1 MGMLPTF
8 VSFADAYGGSG
19 GGVSPIVWLLYI
31 VFIVLF
37 VAAYWRIFTKAGQ
50 PGWAAIIPIYNIIV
64 WLRII
69 GRPWWWIFLL
79 FIPIVNIVIEIMMIH
94 ELSKSYGH
102 GVGFTLGLIFLS
114 PIFILILA
122 FGGSRYI
129 GPAGMG
135 GAPLGAPRTV

>member
-1 MGMLPTF
+1 MLPTF
-8 VSFADAYGGSG
+8 VSFADAYGDSG
-19 GGVSPIVWLLYI
+19 GGVSPIVWILYI
-31 VFIVLF
+31 IVIALFIV
-37 VAAYWRIFTKAGQ
+37 AYWRIFTKAGQ
-50 PGWAAIIPIYNIIV
+50 PGWASIIPIYNIIV